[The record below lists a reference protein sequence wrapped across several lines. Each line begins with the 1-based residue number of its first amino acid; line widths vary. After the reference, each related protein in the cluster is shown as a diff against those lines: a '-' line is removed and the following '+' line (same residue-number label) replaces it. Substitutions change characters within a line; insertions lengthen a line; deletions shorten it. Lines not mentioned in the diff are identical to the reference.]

1 MQNGFITISSQNLI
15 LDCLLLWIAKCITET
30 HLSCFIMWDKT
41 CYGCALSL
49 PPPQSN
55 AEIVYI
61 MSSLKSGASYFTH
74 LSIGWNIEEGHA
86 LDQEESFLQKLV
98 ILLVEPWAG
107 IVLRGWKKELHFFTG
122 GTEVQ
127 KRGTWKEHF
136 VTHGSKS
143 YYCQFECF
151 TTV

>member
-1 MQNGFITISSQNLI
+1 MQNGFITISSQNLF
-15 LDCLLLWIAKCITET
+15 LDCLLLWVAKCITET
-30 HLSCFIMWDKT
+30 HLSCFITWDKT
-41 CYGCALSL
+41 CYGCALSI

-55 AEIVYI
+55 AEIIYI
-61 MSSLKSGASYFTH
+61 MSSLKSGASLFTH
-74 LSIGWNIEEGHA
+74 LSIGWSIEEGRA

-107 IVLRGWKKELHFFTG
+107 IMLQGWKKELRFFTG

-136 VTHGSKS
+136 VTHGGKS
-143 YYCQFECF
+143 CYCQVEYF